1 MKSADLLRATFLL
14 IAVLISLPNQ
24 ALSASTGQ
32 QSRSHSAKAYPNEAH
47 QQAQSYSHKP
57 ATTIQAVKSLYLL
70 HGSGSGSGST
80 TASSNEV
87 KDDFARLNKRN
98 KYGGPITR
106 DAVHEAVVQAKR
118 QRPSQDIVVM
128 GVASWN

>member
-1 MKSADLLRATFLL
+1 MVSVVHLASLLLTFLL
-14 IAVLISLPNQ
+14 LGLPHKG
-24 ALSASTGQ
+24 SSSSTGQ
-32 QSRSHSAKAYPNEAH
+32 QSRSHSSKSYPTEAQQ
-47 QQAQSYSHKP
+47 QQARQHLYSSYKP
-57 ATTIQAVKSLYLL
+57 TTSILTVKSLYS
-70 HGSGSGSGST
+70 HSDT
-80 TASSNEV
+80 TASSDGT

-106 DAVHEAVVQAKR
+106 DSVHEAVVQTTR